1 MKKKIIWFIIFTLLV
16 IILIIASIFIN
27 KKGIEYIQG
36 SQNISNVETT
46 INEKEEDS
54 MDVKKVNDETFEQE
68 VLKSNIPVLVDF
80 YADWC
85 GPCKM
90 LSPTVDEVAQ
100 ENDDIKVVKVNVDE
114 SQDTAI
120 KYQVMSIP
128 TLVVIRNGNEVN
140 RSVGV
145 IDKEEILNMIK

>member
-1 MKKKIIWFIIFTLLV
+1 MKKKIIWFIIFALLV

>member
-36 SQNISNVETT
+36 SKNISNVETT
-46 INEKEEDS
+46 INEKEENS

-114 SQDTAI
+114 SQNTAI

-128 TLVVIRNGNEVN
+128 TLVVIKNGNEVN

-145 IDKEEILNMIK
+145 IDKEEVLNMIK

>member
-46 INEKEEDS
+46 INEKEENS

-68 VLKSNIPVLVDF
+68 VLKSNILVLVDF

-114 SQDTAI
+114 SQNTAI

-128 TLVVIRNGNEVN
+128 TLVVIKNGNEVN

-145 IDKEEILNMIK
+145 IDKEEVLNMIK

>member
-1 MKKKIIWFIIFTLLV
+1 MKKKIIWFIILALLV
-16 IILIIASIFIN
+16 VAVIIASVFIN
-27 KKGIEYIQG
+27 KKGLEYLQG
-36 SQNISNVETT
+36 EAQENI
-46 INEKEEDS
+46 INENEEEENMS
-54 MDVKKVNDETFEQE
+54 VVKVNDSNFEQE
-68 VLKSNIPVLVDF
+68 VLKSNVPVLVDF

-90 LSPTVDEVAQ
+90 LSPTVDEVAE

-114 SQDTAI
+114 SQEIAV

-128 TLVVIRNGNEVN
+128 TLVVIKNGNEIN

-145 IDKEEILNMIK
+145 IDKEESLKMIK